1 MSLIIVTL
9 LLLVDDHLLFKQEL
23 AELAGFSTKEGIP
36 LHLMVR
42 VHFKASDLGLHRKF
56 LLFVSFLRWYGSH
69 REVERELISH
79 EA

>member
-1 MSLIIVTL
+1 MRLIIVTL
-9 LLLVDDHLLFKQEL
+9 LLLVDHHLLFEQKL
-23 AELAGFSTKEGIP
+23 AELTWFGTKEGIP